1 MKVSG
6 CWAAHTATCP
16 RAPCRYRL
24 PGLVL
29 LDLCLP
35 ADSLIPGGETG
46 PGGQL
51 LGCREDAHVGAGL
64 GDDHVGD
71 AGADSRDGAGQV
83 PEGLKGFDH
92 HLDPGGELIDLTLL
106 SHLVNEASV
115 AGRAGEGESLTHGLK
130 APIHGSRG
138 ALHPDADLRA
148 HRHHRGFQG
157 LHDEHH
163 QRPPRPKTKATEQ
176 RIFPNHGA
184 PGTGA
189 GLLNCGNASQGPL
202 IFPGRAIH
210 VRSL

>member
-1 MKVSG
+1 M
-6 CWAAHTATCP
+6 
-16 RAPCRYRL
+16 
-24 PGLVL
+24 
-29 LDLCLP
+29 
-35 ADSLIPGGETG
+35 
-46 PGGQL
+46 
-51 LGCREDAHVGAGL
+51 GCREDAHVGAGL

-148 HRHHRGFQG
+148 HRHHEPEARSTTNH
-157 LHDEHH
+157 HDDTTEMRLPACPRDGVAWVQIIDWTRPYLQAAADTAKETHS
-163 QRPPRPKTKATEQ
+163 QR
-176 RIFPNHGA
+176 
-184 PGTGA
+184 
-189 GLLNCGNASQGPL
+189 
-202 IFPGRAIH
+202 
-210 VRSL
+210 